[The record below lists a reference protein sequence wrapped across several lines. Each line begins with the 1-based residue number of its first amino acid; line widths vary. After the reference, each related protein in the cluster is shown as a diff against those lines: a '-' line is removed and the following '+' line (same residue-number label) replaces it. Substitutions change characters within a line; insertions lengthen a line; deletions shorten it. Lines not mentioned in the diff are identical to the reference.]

1 MFVFVVNEKEQNNFG
16 EKGIVEVVEIEVEEI
31 GFINNYFRNLI
42 FLSIGI
48 FFVSIVIGFF

>member
-1 MFVFVVNEKEQNNFG
+1 MFVFVVNEKEQNIIG
-16 EKGIVEVVEIEVEEI
+16 EEGIVEVVEIEVEEI